1 MQRFITAFFSLL
13 LICGFWAKP
22 AAADDSA
29 NAAPVVALVAA
40 PDSPPSGGG
49 NSSQKQVPETLL
61 EFGMEERVRVED
73 YDNTGEFL
81 RSSEDVQQRT
91 RFRTKMWARW
101 TPTGSVEFYVRLGNE
116 FKKTTDPGLKWECNA
131 PDEGFVDNLYLDF
144 KQVVL
149 PGLSLKVGR
158 QDLVKGEGFLLTE
171 YTAGDGSRSTYMN
184 GFDLAYSV
192 RKSSLHLFGVAATIK
207 DHYLPRIN
215 DADRYTNETD
225 NSMLGLYY
233 ENRSH
238 RGTEVDAYWLYSSEL
253 RDFRN
258 HTSAAYIPDRHLSTI
273 GGRVLRKFT
282 KTLSAAGEF
291 AYQVGRQH
299 ANAAR
304 LMPETDIRAWGG
316 YAYARKEFDR
326 SWKPF
331 VQVAEYFY
339 SGDQNETDNRA
350 TGFDPVFGRWPG
362 RSELLAY
369 GLQKEKGFAYY
380 SNMRLASVQ
389 AGLSP
394 LKQLK
399 ASVSY
404 QRVDA
409 FYPNAPGN
417 SEIFSTGTHRGDLF
431 GVKGEVM
438 LNNNWKGHILYEA
451 MLPGDFYVGNDFG
464 HFFRFEVTY
473 TFRKALL
480 KH

>member
-1 MQRFITAFFSLL
+1 MQRFIIAYLSLL

-22 AAADDSA
+22 AAADDWA
-29 NAAPVVALVAA
+29 GAAPVVALVAA
-40 PDSPPSGGG
+40 PDSAAAGGVG
-49 NSSQKQVPETLL
+49 SSQKQVPETLL
-61 EFGMEERVRVED
+61 EFGIEERVRVED

-81 RSSEDVQQRT
+81 RSKEDVQQRT
-91 RFRTKMWARW
+91 RFRTKMWTRW
-101 TPTGSVEFYVRLGNE
+101 TPTASVEFYLRLGNE

-131 PDEGFVDNLYLDF
+131 PDEGFIDNLYIDF
-144 KQVVL
+144 KQLIV

-171 YTAGDGSRSTYMN
+171 YTAGDGSRSIYMN

-192 RKSSLHLFGVAATIK
+192 RKSSLHLLGVAATRK

-215 DADRYTNETD
+215 DADRYTNESD

-233 ENRSH
+233 ETR
-238 RGTEVDAYWLYSSEL
+238 RRTTDVDAYWLYSSEV
-253 RDFRN
+253 RDYRD
-258 HTSAAYIPDRHLSTI
+258 HGSAAYIPDRHHSTI
-273 GGRVLRKFT
+273 GGRVLHKLS
-282 KTLSAAGEF
+282 KTASIAGEF
-291 AYQVGRQH
+291 AYQVGSQH

-304 LMPETDIRAWGG
+304 LMPESDVRAWGG
-316 YAYARKEFDR
+316 YASAKKEFDR

-339 SGDQNETDNRA
+339 SGDENETDGRA

-380 SNMRLASVQ
+380 SNMRLTSVQ
-389 AGLSP
+389 AGMSP

-399 ASVSY
+399 TSASY

-409 FYPNAPGN
+409 FHPNTSGS
-417 SEIFSTGTHRGDLF
+417 SEIFANGTHRGDLF
-431 GVKGEVM
+431 GVKGEVT
-438 LNNNWKGHILYEA
+438 LNDNWKGHVLYEA
-451 MLPGDFYVGNDFG
+451 MLPGNFYAGDDFA
-464 HFFRFEVTY
+464 HFFRVEVMY
-473 TFRKALL
+473 TFKKALL